1 MKRNSQMRPAA
12 NVLGALLLGLCF
24 ALPVQAQE
32 YPLDDLFGQMFKL
45 HDQGRFS
52 EAIEVAERA
61 LEVAEATFGADHP
74 NAGISLNNLAYLL
87 DLQGQWSISHLLYA
101 RALTILEKGLGRD
114 HERVGIILRNMV
126 DCCRRLGKYREADE
140 LEARA
145 EGIETGGQADE
156 EGCPTP

>member
-1 MKRNSQMRPAA
+1 MRPAT

-32 YPLDDLFGQMFKL
+32 YLLDDLFGQMFQL

-61 LEVAEATFGADHP
+61 LQVAEATFGVDHP
-74 NAGISLNNLAYLL
+74 NVGISLNNLAYLL
-87 DLQGQWSISHLLYA
+87 DLQGQWTMSHLFYA

-114 HERVGIILRNMV
+114 HERVGIILRNG
-126 DCCRRLGKYREADE
+126 L
-140 LEARA
+140 L
-145 EGIETGGQADE
+145 T
-156 EGCPTP
+156 